1 MVDFKSEEIL
11 TCLCLIVV
19 GYFLAKM
26 FSLRCDGFSVG
37 GQPGLDDS
45 SCNLNKSIDCCPT
58 CTNKHF
64 RKYNMDNSITNSCDD
79 INTQLKKHTIENK
92 IDNMY
97 WCLFR

>member
-37 GQPGLDDS
+37 GQD
-45 SCNLNKSIDCCPT
+45 CSIYNNVEECIDT
-58 CTNKHF
+58 EGCT
-64 RKYNMDNSITNSCDD
+64 YNYPYEEELGECVRAR
-79 INTQLKKHTIENK
+79 HTL
-92 IDNMY
+92 Y
-97 WCLFR
+97 